1 MTWIVDVYTVP
12 MAEVSLKKKVICE
25 SSNGSK
31 RTKLQLHLS
40 ALINIVFMF
49 INLSLL
55 RFLSVCCRYRLT
67 KEFRLSQAQG
77 QKSNDLMRDAL
88 KQCVFVVAN
97 IPTKVPAHKLLSPMN
112 VIAEKFLRKVKF
124 IF

>member
-1 MTWIVDVYTVP
+1 MI
-12 MAEVSLKKKVICE
+12 
-25 SSNGSK
+25 
-31 RTKLQLHLS
+31 
-40 ALINIVFMF
+40 

-97 IPTKVPAHKLLSPMN
+97 IPTKVPAHKLLSLMN
-112 VIAEKFLRKVKF
+112 VIAEKFMRKVKF